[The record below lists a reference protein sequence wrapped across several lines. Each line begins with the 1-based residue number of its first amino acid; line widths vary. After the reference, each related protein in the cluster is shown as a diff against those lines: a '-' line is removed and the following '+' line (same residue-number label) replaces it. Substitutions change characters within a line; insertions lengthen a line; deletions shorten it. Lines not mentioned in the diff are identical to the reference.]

1 MTNQRMKWDAKAAF
15 KRIDEQIANDEP
27 SERAAADRN
36 EMAGFSYAP
45 PSNIGP
51 ERLAQLRKYEPPAK
65 PHGRDIE
72 SLMRYH
78 EAHRKGRTDDDCL
91 REKFGRSAK
100 IETHPCGCHQRDDGT
115 WVHLD
120 ESCKVHGLAPTPT
133 QSAIGGKPLLSA
145 GHGKDVDTAD
155 GPWPKCALSPS
166 SKGIGL
172 SVVFIQAEA
181 GGAITAYYTDG
192 TTAMYRTSNGVLAF
206 GAICTDVGA
215 IIRALEQNGHADAAA
230 QLLGKARDDVATG
243 GGRVWRNAYGVVRT
257 EVGGNHFLKA
267 PAWGVAPYAPD
278 ARHLEVNEYTE
289 LFGTERDA
297 ILSECRKAMGLDTS
311 TVRVTISTAPRAE
324 MDCKTRRELKQTY
337 VKIEMATGLIIPCD
351 ETDPNRI
358 GYVR

>member
-65 PHGRDIE
+65 PHGRDYDAI
-72 SLMRYH
+72 
-78 EAHRKGRTDDDCL
+78 L
-91 REKFGRSAK
+91 RAAKRAPVGYYEDAPRGMKFGSVGKMVIPTPGQQPLVGAGSS
-100 IETHPCGCHQRDDGT
+100 PA
-115 WVHLD
+115 
-120 ESCKVHGLAPTPT
+120 APTPPH
-133 QSAIGGKPLLSA
+133 SADGGQPLPSAVTKP
-145 GHGKDVDTAD
+145 HGKDVDTAD

-206 GAICTDVGA
+206 GAICTDV
-215 IIRALEQNGHADAAA
+215 
-230 QLLGKARDDVATG
+230 
-243 GGRVWRNAYGVVRT
+243 
-257 EVGGNHFLKA
+257 
-267 PAWGVAPYAPD
+267 
-278 ARHLEVNEYTE
+278 
-289 LFGTERDA
+289 
-297 ILSECRKAMGLDTS
+297 TS
-311 TVRVTISTAPRAE
+311 ASLAE
-324 MDCKTRRELKQTY
+324 
-337 VKIEMATGLIIPCD
+337 IPNSRLTSFC
-351 ETDPNRI
+351 TS
-358 GYVR
+358 